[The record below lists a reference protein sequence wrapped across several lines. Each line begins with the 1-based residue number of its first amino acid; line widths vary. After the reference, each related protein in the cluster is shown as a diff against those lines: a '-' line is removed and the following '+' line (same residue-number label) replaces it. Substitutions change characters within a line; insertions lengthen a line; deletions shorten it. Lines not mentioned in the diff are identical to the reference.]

1 VPELQVLSELVRE
14 RRATTAEL
22 VHVLQRTEA
31 ETRNHLVRM
40 VERGWVEA
48 RGEGKG
54 RTWHLSTAVYR
65 ALEASAGYVR
75 VRGVEP
81 LQQEQMVLAYVEAR
95 HRITRAEASE
105 LCAITPAQA
114 SQLLR
119 RLAAQG
125 KLVRR
130 GERRGSFYEK
140 PTTPLTGR
148 CPGRHIMVASE
159 SMQARDD
166 IDPHP
171 SCQRG
176 RSPRQVQ

>member
-1 VPELQVLSELVRE
+1 
-14 RRATTAEL
+14 AEL
-22 VHVLQRTEA
+22 AHLLQRTEA

-54 RTWHLSTAVYR
+54 RTWHLSAAVYR

-75 VRGVEP
+75 VRGFEP
-81 LQQEQMVLAYVEAR
+81 LQQEQMVLAYVEAHGR
-95 HRITRAEASE
+95 TTRTEATE

-114 SQLLR
+114 SRLLR

-140 PTTPLTGR
+140 ST
-148 CPGRHIMVASE
+148 
-159 SMQARDD
+159 QRD
-166 IDPHP
+166 
-171 SCQRG
+171 Q
-176 RSPRQVQ
+176 